1 MIPQTQSSGT
11 PREAPALAPVTE
23 RERIT
28 ALDVLRGF
36 AVLGILAMNIQA
48 FAMIIAA
55 YLNPT
60 AYGDLTGANR
70 SVWLLTHVLVDQ
82 KFMTIFSML
91 FGAGIVLMTS
101 RVEARGQPSAG
112 LHYRRMG
119 WLILFGLLHGYLL
132 WSGDILYWYGMC
144 GLIVYLFR
152 KLPPGRLLVFGLLAI
167 AVASGLWLF
176 FGWSMQFWPPEVVKE
191 FTQGR
196 WQPPPELVAR
206 EVAAYRG
213 SWLEQMAL
221 RVPGAFAFQTFLF
234 LILGLWRAGGL
245 MLVGMALFK
254 WGMFSAKRSPV
265 FYLALIAVAVLVGI
279 PTILYGV
286 HRNFAAGWEVR
297 YSFFFGSQFNY
308 WASILASLGWV
319 GLIMLACQKP
329 ALAALTR
336 PFAAVGQMAFTNYLL
351 QTIICT
357 TVFYGHGFGQFGQV
371 ERVGQIALVAA
382 VWAFQLIVSP
392 LWLRHFLFGPFEWLW
407 RSLTYLRFQPI
418 RRQLLQAAR

>member
-1 MIPQTQSSGT
+1 
-11 PREAPALAPVTE
+11 
-23 RERIT
+23 
-28 ALDVLRGF
+28 
-36 AVLGILAMNIQA
+36 
-48 FAMIIAA
+48 
-55 YLNPT
+55 
-60 AYGDLTGANR
+60 
-70 SVWLLTHVLVDQ
+70 
-82 KFMTIFSML
+82 
-91 FGAGIVLMTS
+91 
-101 RVEARGQPSAG
+101 
-112 LHYRRMG
+112 
-119 WLILFGLLHGYLL
+119 
-132 WSGDILYWYGMC
+132 
-144 GLIVYLFR
+144 
-152 KLPPGRLLVFGLLAI
+152 
-167 AVASGLWLF
+167 VASALWLF
-176 FGWSMQFWPPEVVKE
+176 FGWSMQFWPPEVLKE

-254 WGMFSAKRSPV
+254 WGVFSAKRSPV

-286 HRNFAAGWEVR
+286 HRNFAAGWDVR

-308 WASILASLGWV
+308 WASILVSFGWV
-319 GLIMLACQKP
+319 SLVMLACQKP
-329 ALAALTR
+329 ALAPLTR

-392 LWLRHFLFGPFEWLW
+392 LWLRYFLFGPFEWLW

-418 RRQLLQAAR
+418 RRKPLRRVGGSGLVGSGFSPAC